1 MRRLVL
7 LLGLALLYPGVASGQ
22 TECYV
27 TLQWDAN
34 TEPDLAFYS
43 IHYGQAVGVYS
54 ARLDVDKTRTT
65 LAIPLPE
72 GRRYYFAAR
81 ATNSAGVT
89 SGYSNEVT
97 TLVSCTATGEIR
109 IPSRISSGVEATVCP
124 KGVCGT

>member
-27 TLQWDAN
+27 TLRWDAN
-34 TEPDLAFYS
+34 TEADLAFYS
-43 IHYGQAVGVYS
+43 IHMGGG
-54 ARLDVDKTRTT
+54 ARLYTSRFDVEKTRTT
-65 LAIPLPE
+65 LTIPLPE
-72 GRRYYFAAR
+72 GRRYYFAAT
-81 ATNSAGVT
+81 ATNSGGLR
-89 SGYSNEVT
+89 SGYSNEVS